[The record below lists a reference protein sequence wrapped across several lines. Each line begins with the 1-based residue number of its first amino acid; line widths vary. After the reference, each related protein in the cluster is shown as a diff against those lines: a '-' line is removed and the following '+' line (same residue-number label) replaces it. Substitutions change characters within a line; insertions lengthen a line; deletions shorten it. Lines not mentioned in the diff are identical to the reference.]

1 MQDVYKTIEECNLE
15 KKRKILIVF
24 DGMIAD
30 MIDKKINL
38 IVTEYFVRGRKLNI
52 LIIFITKSYF
62 KIPKDVRLNT
72 TIFLIVKIPNQR
84 ELQQMAINHSSDI
97 YFKDFIKTYKKN
109 AAEPN
114 YFLFNNATLPLD
126 NPLQFR
132 IKMKL
137 KIKNNLKKIKNKYII

>member
-38 IVTEYFVRGRKLNI
+38 IVTEYIVRGRKLNI

-97 YFKDFIKTYKKN
+97 YFKDFIKTYKKH

-114 YFLFNNATLPLD
+114 YFLLNNATLPLD

-137 KIKNNLKKIKNKYII
+137 KIKNNLKKLKTST